1 MFAALALLSLAGVA
15 IYGALSL
22 LTYYSLRRWHES
34 ARERGA

>member
-1 MFAALALLSLAGVA
+1 VA
-15 IYGALSL
+15 IYGALSM